1 MAVRSNAIVRALLAL
16 GLSAGTAST
25 VLAQGPAAAPGVTP
39 ATPAAAAPASSVQGA
54 AAPTESPRVLLVA
67 QRETTVVAQIV
78 GQVSRLGGELGS
90 PIAQGAPLVMFDCG
104 ELDAK
109 LRMSQAELSSAREQL
124 DAKQRLKELNAAGDV
139 EVQLAQAAVDKA
151 AGQLQLSRAQLRQ
164 CVLPAP
170 FAGRIVKLHVK
181 QYQSVNV
188 GQPLVDL
195 VSGGP
200 LKVKLNAPSRWL
212 AWLKPGHKFEVK
224 VDETG
229 KSYPATVSAINGRV
243 DAVSQSVELEGRIGG
258 TFPELLAGMSG
269 NATFAPPTR

>member
-1 MAVRSNAIVRALLAL
+1 MPVRADRLARALLAL
-16 GLSAGTAST
+16 GLTAGTA
-25 VLAQGPAAAPGVTP
+25 GPAAAQGASPSSAPSAAVP
-39 ATPAAAAPASSVQGA
+39 ATGHTPSE
-54 AAPTESPRVLLVA
+54 TPRVLLVA

-78 GQVSRLGGELGS
+78 GQVSQLGGELGS
-90 PIAQGAPLVMFDCG
+90 AVAQGAPLVSFDCS
-104 ELDAK
+104 ELEAR
-109 LRMSQAELSSAREQL
+109 LRMSQAELDSAREQFE
-124 DAKQRLKELNAAGDV
+124 AKQRLKALAAAGDV
-139 EVQLAQAAVDKA
+139 EVLLARAAVDKA
-151 AGQLQLSRAQLRQ
+151 DGQLQLSRAQLRQ

-212 AWLKPGHKFEVK
+212 AWLRPGHRFEFR

-229 KSYPATVSAINGRV
+229 RTYPATVSAINGRV

-258 TFPELLAGMSG
+258 SFPELLAGMSG